1 MLEATYAMERGV
13 LPFIGFAHFD
23 VSDRP
28 WPWLSCKESLWKG
41 RMFLL
46 FWRRRTILP
55 WQLPVQWFWQIGIP
69 STIMQKANASRKGI
83 SKKLSCCESIFKS
96 DLFYISSSHQ
106 FSRGGEKRI
115 LIFYYWFFLTK
126 SVMIDMVVVQ
136 THEICQWRNWCADK
150 LVIVTIIDYFVP
162 KK

>member
-13 LPFIGFAHFD
+13 LPFIGFAHSD
-23 VSDRP
+23 VPGLGSRARKACEKAAYFCCSGGGGQSCQGSCRSSDFGKLASP
-28 WPWLSCKESLWKG
+28 VLLCKRIQKRKKIVMLWKH
-41 RMFLL
+41 L
-46 FWRRRTILP
+46 
-55 WQLPVQWFWQIGIP
+55 
-69 STIMQKANASRKGI
+69 
-83 SKKLSCCESIFKS
+83 KS

-106 FSRGGEKRI
+106 FSLGGEKRI
-115 LIFYYWFFLTK
+115 LIFYYWFLTK

-136 THEICQWRNWCADK
+136 THEICQCRNWFADK